1 MTLEEYKKIVIKP
14 LKNVFNKGIN
24 IAIKDIYL
32 SNNRTI
38 RKLRQIGFRMLNFIL
53 YNHLIFSN
61 CLDYISNLKL
71 EEKLVKGMNILEII
85 LVSWNLLEEALK
97 EKGISFI
104 RIFMNSIYK
113 ELSAQIRLSYLHL
126 YNIPKN
132 EYEN

>member
-61 CLDYISNLKL
+61 
-71 EEKLVKGMNILEII
+71 
-85 LVSWNLLEEALK
+85 
-97 EKGISFI
+97 
-104 RIFMNSIYK
+104 
-113 ELSAQIRLSYLHL
+113 
-126 YNIPKN
+126 
-132 EYEN
+132 